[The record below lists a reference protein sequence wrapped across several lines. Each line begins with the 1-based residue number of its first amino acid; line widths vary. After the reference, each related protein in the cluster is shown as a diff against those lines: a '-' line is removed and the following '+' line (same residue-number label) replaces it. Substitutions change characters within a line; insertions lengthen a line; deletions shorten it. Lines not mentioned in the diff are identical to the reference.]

1 MNANYFL
8 NFIFVAVVC
17 ETQFCYVILQNKQ
30 IFTKKKSLN
39 QGHTYVQQVAL
50 ELLD

>member
-8 NFIFVAVVC
+8 NFIFVVVVC

-30 IFTKKKSLN
+30 IFTKKSIN
-39 QGHTYVQQVAL
+39 QGHKYVQQVAL

>member
-8 NFIFVAVVC
+8 NFIFVVVVC

-30 IFTKKKSLN
+30 IFTKKIYKSR
-39 QGHTYVQQVAL
+39 TYVQQVAL